1 MDDLAQRCQKLSLSV
16 NEGNKVDL
24 TVKKKAGEHV
34 LAAKFLTHRNVN
46 LEAVAR
52 TFRPLWRTR
61 GNFKVNVVGNNKVLF
76 DFEFKVD
83 AIKVLMGESW
93 TFDRH
98 LAVLERYDGSTP
110 IQNLQFK
117 STSFWVQIHDL
128 HFSYLSKEVAISIGE
143 SLGAMTVPK
152 DSLEMRGGNFMRVQV
167 TVDITK
173 ALCRGRRVLWS
184 LDSEGWVLFKYE
196 RLLNICYWCG
206 QLSHDDK
213 DCTLWLQSNGTLA
226 VEDRQIGPWIRAVQ
240 FNYSKKSVVEAQCPN
255 GSPQNAMSQ
264 RTATMTGNVASQLMV
279 EGPIVGQ

>member
-1 MDDLAQRCQKLSLSV
+1 MDDLAQRWQKLSLSV

-46 LEAVAR
+46 LEAVAC

-61 GNFKVNVVGNNKVLF
+61 GNFKVNVAGNNKVLF

-98 LAVLERYDGSTP
+98 LVVLERYDGSTP

-128 HFSYLSKEVAISIGE
+128 HFSYLSKEVTISIGE

-152 DSLEMRGGNFMRVQV
+152 DSSEMRGGNFMRVQV
-167 TVDITK
+167 TIDITK

-196 RLLNICYWCG
+196 RLPNICYWCG

-226 VEDRQIGPWIRAVQ
+226 VEDRQFGPWIRVAQ
-240 FNYSKKSVVEAQCPN
+240 FNYSKKSVVE
-255 GSPQNAMSQ
+255 
-264 RTATMTGNVASQLMV
+264 V
-279 EGPIVGQ
+279 